1 MFASKSP
8 AIRSSRPI
16 GGPGPT
22 ARQTDRLTERER
34 QCLRLVH
41 RGFESKE
48 IAGQLGISTD
58 RVNKLTGSAK
68 RKLGV
73 SRRTIAARM
82 LAEEEQPASPEP
94 LPTHSLGGMPMG
106 VAASPAVTLDGHTD
120 EAGGAE
126 QEGEAPSDRLSLMA
140 TDRPS
145 LSMAA
150 PLPLRGVR
158 RLFNDLDRRST
169 LVAIAMIAMA
179 ATAAAGAGA
188 SLLLVLNWLQ
198 AAR

>member
-8 AIRSSRPI
+8 AGRSSRPI
-16 GGPGPT
+16 GGPDPT
-22 ARQTDRLTERER
+22 PRQADRLTERER

-41 RGFESKE
+41 RGFTSKE

-82 LAEEEQPASPEP
+82 LAEEEQPGSPEP
-94 LPTHSLGGMPMG
+94 LPTHSLGAMPMG
-106 VAASPAVTLDGHTD
+106 VVASPEVALDRHTD
-120 EAGGAE
+120 EADGAE
-126 QEGEAPSDRLSLMA
+126 QEGDAISGRLSLMA
-140 TDRPS
+140 TDRPNF
-145 LSMAA
+145 ATPP

-198 AAR
+198 AGR